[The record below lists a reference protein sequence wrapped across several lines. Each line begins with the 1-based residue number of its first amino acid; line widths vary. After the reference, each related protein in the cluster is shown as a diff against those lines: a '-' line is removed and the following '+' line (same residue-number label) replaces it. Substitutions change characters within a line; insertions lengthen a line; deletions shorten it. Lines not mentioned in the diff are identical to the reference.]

1 MSQELVIGKRYKLK
15 FYEDDL
21 EDQTDLV
28 AISRSYEFIGNG
40 TILYGEDNS
49 KKFEYLLFRNR
60 KGKVVEVFKDG
71 NSYMSLMFCRGDK
84 LVTANFSDYLEPGD
98 EEFPEFGGNEDICV
112 NVKIKEYEE

>member
-1 MSQELVIGKRYKLK
+1 MSNELVIGKRYKLK

-49 KKFEYLLFRNR
+49 GKFEYLLFRNR

-98 EEFPEFGGNEDICV
+98 EVFPEFGGNEDICV
-112 NVKIKEYEE
+112 NVKIKECE